1 MKKAIRRGGNG
12 HFKTEEVICWG
23 RNGRFGFSFL
33 VCPEIVAGMRIP
45 CWLSVLLFWG
55 FLLGTAGQSAA
66 APPVSLEPVLWEQ
79 LAERVRETVRG
90 FSGVLGIEIVDL
102 TSGQRLGV
110 HEQVVFATA
119 SAIKTALLVTAIDKL
134 GTVEG
139 DALSI
144 PYVVRTEDLVP
155 SSPILSMLT
164 PGETKLKTAEL
175 LGIMIATS
183 DNTAT
188 NVLIGRVGM
197 DAVNRFVQRAGLGKT
212 KLARKML
219 DGAAVKRGDE
229 NVSTAH
235 DLVLLYE
242 KLWRGQLFDKARTE
256 EALRI
261 LSVDKHG
268 YLEAGLPDDD
278 DVVVYSKPGSLPGLR
293 VDAGIVRAGDRP
305 FAIAVMAAMPKVDRE
320 AELVIEKLASDAFS
334 HFHRLSQSTPYGRH
348 RVR

>member
-1 MKKAIRRGGNG
+1 M
-12 HFKTEEVICWG
+12 
-23 RNGRFGFSFL
+23 
-33 VCPEIVAGMRIP
+33 
-45 CWLSVLLFWG
+45 
-55 FLLGTAGQSAA
+55 GTACGAGA
-66 APPVSLEPVLWEQ
+66 GHGA
-79 LAERVRETVRG
+79 G

-102 TSGQRLGV
+102 GVGPAAGV

-155 SSPILSMLT
+155 SSPILSMLL

-235 DLVLLYE
+235 DLVLCTKSCGAGSCLT
-242 KLWRGQLFDKARTE
+242 KRGPRKRCGFCRSTNTAIWKRDCQTMTMW
-256 EALRI
+256 
-261 LSVDKHG
+261 S
-268 YLEAGLPDDD
+268 
-278 DVVVYSKPGSLPGLR
+278 YSKPGSLPGCASMPELCGP
-293 VDAGIVRAGDRP
+293 ATDRLP
-305 FAIAVMAAMPKVDRE
+305 SPSWQPCPK
-320 AELVIEKLASDAFS
+320 
-334 HFHRLSQSTPYGRH
+334 STAKPSL
-348 RVR
+348 